1 MIKLSIFILFSRG
14 LTYCLESICKPRQG
28 RNKWNMFLM
37 GAAGKAGKGPLWS
50 PNTFLF
56 SGTRCCCCR
65 CCCCHRVTKPQSIT
79 CRPCTDLLSVH
90 RSSREWFQDLGDRPP
105 HGRCLNGGV
114 CWSVRPSAAL
124 DGVSGNGRR
133 LSSAMLQQFGR
144 P

>member
-56 SGTRCCCCR
+56 FWN
-65 CCCCHRVTKPQSIT
+65 PLL
-79 CRPCTDLLSVH
+79 LLS
-90 RSSREWFQDLGDRPP
+90 LLLLPPGDKAPK
-105 HGRCLNGGV
+105 HHL
-114 CWSVRPSAAL
+114 
-124 DGVSGNGRR
+124 
-133 LSSAMLQQFGR
+133 SAMYRLAIG
-144 P
+144 PSVLT